1 MPIVAKKKAAPKAAP
16 TVAPAKVVDAP
27 VLEAGAHV
35 QQDEG
40 VFMARLCRYASGVTV
55 SEDVVEERVPT
66 PKFEGPV
73 ARTRVAGGVTKSMG
87 GFEFVRIDVMVE
99 MPCYPNPQDLDE
111 TNEFASQKVTEY
123 MTRELAS
130 ITTAPVPSN
139 EVRRAN
145 MSALMP
151 PTQDDELDD

>member
-1 MPIVAKKKAAPKAAP
+1 MPIVAKKKAAPKAPAV
-16 TVAPAKVVDAP
+16 TPAKAVDAP
-27 VLEAGAHV
+27 ALEAGAHI

-40 VFMARLCRYASGVTV
+40 VFMARLSRYASGVAI
-55 SEDVVEERVPT
+55 SEDTVEERVPT

-73 ARTRVAGGVTKSMG
+73 ARTRVAGGCTKSMG

-130 ITTAPVPSN
+130 IMTAPAPTA

-145 MSALMP
+145 MSALMA
-151 PTQDDELDD
+151 PTLDEELDD